1 MTAKGGFT
9 SAGQLG
15 PNRAEG
21 AHQHLPILAAPSDS
35 SRPAHQSEP
44 SPSSAALVNPDLHRQ
59 SHSSSKLP
67 AFRFTDRRA
76 SSGNSASK
84 ADTPLSI
91 TITTAQRNHN
101 RIPSLDLKNNNNNNN
116 TTTTTTTSDGS
127 HNLITDAP
135 TDTSTSTSLAPA
147 TSQNTSAA
155 LPLQP
160 SLALHAPSPPVS
172 PNPGSSVAR
181 ASVSHPVPGALPST
195 ASADPGPL
203 APSSTSAS
211 GPVAAPDI
219 FSAPATAPAT
229 THSNPSHPTT
239 HHHDEKHAD
248 TASVSASASATIIAS
263 ANTTSPTELSPTDDV
278 SPPLLRSRSRAS
290 SFQPSSDVSVVEPSP
305 QAKRPASVPDA
316 PAPVQGDTLSPHL
329 SSNKNRTRRSLVSR
343 RSTAAAASTGP
354 PLSLNAERLHAIEA
368 IEAAQGAQGAHASYP
383 SSSDGGSAKGSPSSG
398 QRELILPKTLSKPS
412 SIDERRASLSQ
423 RPPVSYRPPLSVS
436 NNTEPPA
443 SNPVRVPPI
452 RAFRSSGS
460 RKSLTLDMNSRSR
473 YYDFGDDGPDSN
485 HDQTLRA
492 LEGRADHDVLHSA
505 PAFSSRHD
513 AFDNDDTGDVFLK
526 IAREEASRRQPDEQP
541 ADETRSVVSR
551 STRFSHRRPLSN
563 VVPARQPSSPPQVRR
578 RLSDQQETSRSRGYD
593 DERAS
598 EVARMSTYRS
608 LTRDKAASVHPGED
622 LSRRSTIRPSPVT
635 PRSIAFQEP
644 SNDATSRR
652 RPSVTDN
659 SNSNGQTRSSTY
671 KSALGHHNK
680 TYNSSPLVRSFDF
693 QRQPN
698 QETSNG
704 PEGTESTLSTTAPS
718 TVWDELDDLK
728 SRIHR
733 LELTGK
739 LPSTSGA
746 AVSRLSDERPPTA
759 TTTVTTISSSPK
771 RVTNGN
777 QNADAVS
784 TTSSHRESHPILHS
798 ALAKS
803 KALLDAEVY
812 RALEAAANDAM
823 ALSSMMG
830 TVGQPGP
837 ISSGAS
843 TIGSGTTVTDR
854 QLRRKADGVCRSLTE
869 LCLALGEEVT
879 QTRPRQSVEAPPPAQ
894 NDAPTTPTV
903 NKTFTGFTH
912 QRRPSLSNTEQALA
926 RANTS
931 PRAMSKFEE
940 RRLNIL
946 NGNSLPASRVSNS
959 TPSTPL
965 EPISQRRS
973 SLLVARSRRAGT
985 EEPED
990 GRKSSLL
997 LRTRR
1002 AGTEEPDEGRRT
1014 SLFVRGRRG
1023 TVGDESED
1031 EMKFR
1036 SPSRAHT
1043 DLNAIRTVTHDAT
1056 PQQQASD
1063 TTSAIPR
1070 RRFASSNLTVSRL
1083 ATPATNMATPPR
1095 RYLERSTQQDH
1106 NNNNNNNTVADKLA
1120 EDRGQRYMSLGQTTL
1135 INRTGSMIRR
1145 PNRDSIVASANP
1157 STAAGG
1163 YR

>member
-35 SRPAHQSEP
+35 SRPAAHQSEP
-44 SPSSAALVNPDLHRQ
+44 SPSSAAALVNPDLHRQ

-116 TTTTTTTSDGS
+116 TTTTTSTTDGS
-127 HNLITDAP
+127 HNLITDP
-135 TDTSTSTSLAPA
+135 STDTSTSASLAPA

-172 PNPGSSVAR
+172 PNPGSSVAP

-203 APSSTSAS
+203 ASLSTSAS

-248 TASVSASASATIIAS
+248 AASVSASASATIIAS
-263 ANTTSPTELSPTDDV
+263 ANTASPTELSPTDDV

-368 IEAAQGAQGAHASYP
+368 IEAAQGAHASYP
-383 SSSDGGSAKGSPSSG
+383 SSSDGGSVKGSPSSG

-492 LEGRADHDVLHSA
+492 LEGRADHEVLHSA

-541 ADETRSVVSR
+541 ADETRSVV
-551 STRFSHRRPLSN
+551 
-563 VVPARQPSSPPQVRR
+563 V
-578 RLSDQQETSRSRGYD
+578 
-593 DERAS
+593 
-598 EVARMSTYRS
+598 
-608 LTRDKAASVHPGED
+608 
-622 LSRRSTIRPSPVT
+622 
-635 PRSIAFQEP
+635 
-644 SNDATSRR
+644 
-652 RPSVTDN
+652 
-659 SNSNGQTRSSTY
+659 
-671 KSALGHHNK
+671 
-680 TYNSSPLVRSFDF
+680 
-693 QRQPN
+693 
-698 QETSNG
+698 
-704 PEGTESTLSTTAPS
+704 
-718 TVWDELDDLK
+718 
-728 SRIHR
+728 
-733 LELTGK
+733 
-739 LPSTSGA
+739 
-746 AVSRLSDERPPTA
+746 
-759 TTTVTTISSSPK
+759 
-771 RVTNGN
+771 
-777 QNADAVS
+777 
-784 TTSSHRESHPILHS
+784 
-798 ALAKS
+798 
-803 KALLDAEVY
+803 
-812 RALEAAANDAM
+812 
-823 ALSSMMG
+823 
-830 TVGQPGP
+830 
-837 ISSGAS
+837 
-843 TIGSGTTVTDR
+843 
-854 QLRRKADGVCRSLTE
+854 
-869 LCLALGEEVT
+869 
-879 QTRPRQSVEAPPPAQ
+879 
-894 NDAPTTPTV
+894 
-903 NKTFTGFTH
+903 
-912 QRRPSLSNTEQALA
+912 
-926 RANTS
+926 
-931 PRAMSKFEE
+931 SKF
-940 RRLNIL
+940 LF
-946 NGNSLPASRVSNS
+946 LP
-959 TPSTPL
+959 THCL
-965 EPISQRRS
+965 
-973 SLLVARSRRAGT
+973 
-985 EEPED
+985 
-990 GRKSSLL
+990 
-997 LRTRR
+997 
-1002 AGTEEPDEGRRT
+1002 
-1014 SLFVRGRRG
+1014 
-1023 TVGDESED
+1023 
-1031 EMKFR
+1031 
-1036 SPSRAHT
+1036 SP
-1043 DLNAIRTVTHDAT
+1043 
-1056 PQQQASD
+1056 
-1063 TTSAIPR
+1063 
-1070 RRFASSNLTVSRL
+1070 
-1083 ATPATNMATPPR
+1083 M
-1095 RYLERSTQQDH
+1095 
-1106 NNNNNNNTVADKLA
+1106 
-1120 EDRGQRYMSLGQTTL
+1120 
-1135 INRTGSMIRR
+1135 
-1145 PNRDSIVASANP
+1145 
-1157 STAAGG
+1157 
-1163 YR
+1163 

>member
-21 AHQHLPILAAPSDS
+21 AHQHLPILAASSDS
-35 SRPAHQSEP
+35 ARAAHQSEP

-91 TITTAQRNHN
+91 TITTAQRNHS
-101 RIPSLDLKNNNNNNN
+101 RIPSQDLKNNNNNNN
-116 TTTTTTTSDGS
+116 TTTTTTTTTSDGS
-127 HNLITDAP
+127 HNLITDAS
-135 TDTSTSTSLAPA
+135 TDTSTSASLTPA

-172 PNPGSSVAR
+172 PNPGSSVAP
-181 ASVSHPVPGALPST
+181 ASVSHPVPGAFPST

-203 APSSTSAS
+203 APPSTSAS

-248 TASVSASASATIIAS
+248 TASISASASATIIAS
-263 ANTTSPTELSPTDDV
+263 ANTASPTELSPTDDV

-368 IEAAQGAQGAHASYP
+368 IEAAQGAHASYP
-383 SSSDGGSAKGSPSSG
+383 SSSDGGSVKGSPSG

-423 RPPVSYRPPLSVS
+423 RPPVSYRPPPS

-460 RKSLTLDMNSRSR
+460 RKSLTLDMNSRPR

-492 LEGRADHDVLHSA
+492 LEGRADHEVLRSA

-541 ADETRSVVSR
+541 TDETRSVVSR

-598 EVARMSTYRS
+598 EVSRMSTYRS

-652 RPSVTDN
+652 RPSVTDVSN

-671 KSALGHHNK
+671 KAALGHHNK

-698 QETSNG
+698 QETSNA

-803 KALLDAEVY
+803 KVLLDAEVY

-854 QLRRKADGVCRSLTE
+854 QLRRKAEGVCRSLTE

-879 QTRPRQSVEAPPPAQ
+879 QTRPRQSVEAPPPVQ
-894 NDAPTTPTV
+894 NDAPTTPTI

-912 QRRPSLSNTEQALA
+912 QRRPSLSNTEQVLA

-1043 DLNAIRTVTHDAT
+1043 ELNAIRTVTHDAT

-1083 ATPATNMATPPR
+1083 ATPATSMATPPR

-1106 NNNNNNNTVADKLA
+1106 NNNNNNTVADKLA
-1120 EDRGQRYMSLGQTTL
+1120 EDRGQRYMSMGQTTL

>member
-1 MTAKGGFT
+1 
-9 SAGQLG
+9 
-15 PNRAEG
+15 
-21 AHQHLPILAAPSDS
+21 
-35 SRPAHQSEP
+35 
-44 SPSSAALVNPDLHRQ
+44 
-59 SHSSSKLP
+59 
-67 AFRFTDRRA
+67 
-76 SSGNSASK
+76 
-84 ADTPLSI
+84 
-91 TITTAQRNHN
+91 
-101 RIPSLDLKNNNNNNN
+101 
-116 TTTTTTTSDGS
+116 
-127 HNLITDAP
+127 
-135 TDTSTSTSLAPA
+135 
-147 TSQNTSAA
+147 
-155 LPLQP
+155 
-160 SLALHAPSPPVS
+160 
-172 PNPGSSVAR
+172 
-181 ASVSHPVPGALPST
+181 
-195 ASADPGPL
+195 
-203 APSSTSAS
+203 
-211 GPVAAPDI
+211 
-219 FSAPATAPAT
+219 
-229 THSNPSHPTT
+229 
-239 HHHDEKHAD
+239 
-248 TASVSASASATIIAS
+248 
-263 ANTTSPTELSPTDDV
+263 
-278 SPPLLRSRSRAS
+278 
-290 SFQPSSDVSVVEPSP
+290 
-305 QAKRPASVPDA
+305 
-316 PAPVQGDTLSPHL
+316 
-329 SSNKNRTRRSLVSR
+329 
-343 RSTAAAASTGP
+343 
-354 PLSLNAERLHAIEA
+354 
-368 IEAAQGAQGAHASYP
+368 
-383 SSSDGGSAKGSPSSG
+383 
-398 QRELILPKTLSKPS
+398 
-412 SIDERRASLSQ
+412 
-423 RPPVSYRPPLSVS
+423 
-436 NNTEPPA
+436 
-443 SNPVRVPPI
+443 
-452 RAFRSSGS
+452 
-460 RKSLTLDMNSRSR
+460 
-473 YYDFGDDGPDSN
+473 
-485 HDQTLRA
+485 
-492 LEGRADHDVLHSA
+492 
-505 PAFSSRHD
+505 
-513 AFDNDDTGDVFLK
+513 
-526 IAREEASRRQPDEQP
+526 
-541 ADETRSVVSR
+541 
-551 STRFSHRRPLSN
+551 
-563 VVPARQPSSPPQVRR
+563 
-578 RLSDQQETSRSRGYD
+578 
-593 DERAS
+593 
-598 EVARMSTYRS
+598 MSTYRS
-608 LTRDKAASVHPGED
+608 LTRDKAASIHPGED
-622 LSRRSTIRPSPVT
+622 LSRTRSTIRPSPVT
-635 PRSIAFQEP
+635 PRSITFQEP

-652 RPSVTDN
+652 RPSVTDT
-659 SNSNGQTRSSTY
+659 SNSQTRSSTY
-671 KSALGHHNK
+671 KSGLGHHNK

-693 QRQPN
+693 QRQSN

-728 SRIHR
+728 TRIHR

-771 RVTNGN
+771 RVANGN

-803 KALLDAEVY
+803 KVLLDAEVY

-894 NDAPTTPTV
+894 NDAPTTPTI
-903 NKTFTGFTH
+903 NKTFAGFTH
-912 QRRPSLSNTEQALA
+912 QRRPSIGTTAEQNLA
-926 RANTS
+926 RVNTS

-985 EEPED
+985 EEPDD

-1014 SLFVRGRRG
+1014 SLFVRNRRG

-1031 EMKFR
+1031 ETRFKT
-1036 SPSRAHT
+1036 PSRAHT

-1056 PQQQASD
+1056 TPQQQVSD

-1083 ATPATNMATPPR
+1083 ATPATSMVTPPR
-1095 RYLERSTQQDH
+1095 RYLERSIQQDYNN

-1120 EDRGQRYMSLGQTTL
+1120 EDRGQRYVSLGQTTL

-1145 PNRDSIVASANP
+1145 PNRDSIASANP

>member
-21 AHQHLPILAAPSDS
+21 AHQHLPILAAPSTS
-35 SRPAHQSEP
+35 SKPAHQSEP
-44 SPSSAALVNPDLHRQ
+44 SPSAVLVNPDLHRR

-76 SSGNSASK
+76 SSTSGNSASK
-84 ADTPLSI
+84 ADTPLSVAS
-91 TITTAQRNHN
+91 AQRNHN
-101 RIPSLDLKNNNNNNN
+101 RIPSQDLKNNNNNNN
-116 TTTTTTTSDGS
+116 TTTTITASDGS
-127 HNLITDAP
+127 HNPITDP
-135 TDTSTSTSLAPA
+135 STSTSTSTSLAPA

-172 PNPGSSVAR
+172 PNPGSSVAP
-181 ASVSHPVPGALPST
+181 ASVSLPVPGALPST

-203 APSSTSAS
+203 APPSSSAS

-229 THSNPSHPTT
+229 THSDLSHPTT

-263 ANTTSPTELSPTDDV
+263 ANTASPTELSPTDDA

-316 PAPVQGDTLSPHL
+316 PAPVQSDTLSPHP
-329 SSNKNRTRRSLVSR
+329 SNKNRTRRSLVSR

-368 IEAAQGAQGAHASYP
+368 IEAAQGVQGAHASYP
-383 SSSDGGSAKGSPSSG
+383 SSSDGSAKDSPSSG
-398 QRELILPKTLSKPS
+398 QRELILPKTLSKPT

-473 YYDFGDDGPDSN
+473 YYDFGDDGLDSN

-492 LEGRADHDVLHSA
+492 LEGRADHEVLHSA
-505 PAFSSRHD
+505 PAFSSRHG

-551 STRFSHRRPLSN
+551 TTRFSHRRPLSN

-598 EVARMSTYRS
+598 EVSRMSTYRS

-622 LSRRSTIRPSPVT
+622 LSRTRSTIRPSPVT
-635 PRSIAFQEP
+635 PRSITFQEP
-644 SNDATSRR
+644 SNDATSHR
-652 RPSVTDN
+652 RPSVD
-659 SNSNGQTRSSTY
+659 NSNGQTRSSTY
-671 KSALGHHNK
+671 KAGLGHHNK

-693 QRQPN
+693 PRQPN

-704 PEGTESTLSTTAPS
+704 AEGTESTLSTTAPS

-803 KALLDAEVY
+803 KVLLDADVY

-823 ALSSMMG
+823 ALSTMMG

-854 QLRRKADGVCRSLTE
+854 QLRRKAEGVCRSLTE

-894 NDAPTTPTV
+894 NDVPTTPTI

-912 QRRPSLSNTEQALA
+912 QRRPSIGTTAEQNLA

-946 NGNSLPASRVSNS
+946 NGNSLPAPRVSNS

-1014 SLFVRGRRG
+1014 SLFVRNRRG
-1023 TVGDESED
+1023 TVGDESDD
-1031 EMKFR
+1031 EMRFR

-1043 DLNAIRTVTHDAT
+1043 DLNAIRTATHDAT
-1056 PQQQASD
+1056 PQQPASD

-1070 RRFASSNLTVSRL
+1070 RRFASSNLAVSRL

-1095 RYLERSTQQDH
+1095 RYLERSAQQEH

-1145 PNRDSIVASANP
+1145 PNRDSIASANP

>member
-21 AHQHLPILAAPSDS
+21 AHQHLPILAASSDAA
-35 SRPAHQSEP
+35 RPAHQSEP

-76 SSGNSASK
+76 SSGNTASK

-91 TITTAQRNHN
+91 TITTAQRNHS
-101 RIPSLDLKNNNNNNN
+101 RIPSQDLKNNNNNNN

-127 HNLITDAP
+127 HNLITDAS
-135 TDTSTSTSLAPA
+135 TDTSTSASLAPA

-172 PNPGSSVAR
+172 PNPGSSVAP

-203 APSSTSAS
+203 APPSTSAS
-211 GPVAAPDI
+211 GPVAAPGI

-229 THSNPSHPTT
+229 THSNLSHPTT

-263 ANTTSPTELSPTDDV
+263 VNTASPTELSPTDDV

-368 IEAAQGAQGAHASYP
+368 IEAAQGAHASYP
-383 SSSDGGSAKGSPSSG
+383 SSSDGGSVKGSPSSG

-412 SIDERRASLSQ
+412 SIDERRSSLSQ
-423 RPPVSYRPPLSVS
+423 RPPVSYRPPLS

-460 RKSLTLDMNSRSR
+460 RKSLTLDMNSRPR

-492 LEGRADHDVLHSA
+492 LEGRADHEVLRSA

-598 EVARMSTYRS
+598 EVSRMSTYRS

-644 SNDATSRR
+644 GNDATSRR
-652 RPSVTDN
+652 RPSVTDNSNSN

-803 KALLDAEVY
+803 KVLLDAEVY

-854 QLRRKADGVCRSLTE
+854 QLRRKAEGVCRSLTE

-879 QTRPRQSVEAPPPAQ
+879 QTRPRQSVEAPPPVQ
-894 NDAPTTPTV
+894 NDAPTTPTI

-1043 DLNAIRTVTHDAT
+1043 ELNAIRTVTHDAT

-1083 ATPATNMATPPR
+1083 ATPATSMATPPR

-1106 NNNNNNNTVADKLA
+1106 NNNNNNTVADKLA
-1120 EDRGQRYMSLGQTTL
+1120 EDRGQRYMSMGQTTL

>member
-869 LCLALGEEVT
+869 LCLALGEE
-879 QTRPRQSVEAPPPAQ
+879 
-894 NDAPTTPTV
+894 
-903 NKTFTGFTH
+903 
-912 QRRPSLSNTEQALA
+912 ALA